1 MPTRLAILW
10 PQGSGYLNA
19 AINTACDHGAA
30 VLLSCFTPHPASP
43 YQALARGRRESV
55 RLLEWTRG
63 QIDDTSL
70 LDEVSRFAPDV
81 MIVSGWNLRSYLKI
95 CTAMRGRTVR
105 VLAMD
110 NPWEARL
117 KQIGGCLLSRFL
129 IAPYFDRAFVPG
141 ERQYQFAR
149 RLGFDDGEI
158 IDGLFTCDRRFYETG
173 AARDPLDGEGF
184 VFVGRLS
191 PEKGIATLMAAYQA
205 YRANHDAPW
214 NLHVYGAG
222 SLGEAERL
230 PGVVRHGF
238 VQPEDLPA
246 ALGRHRVLLM
256 PSDRDPWCVAIQE
269 GAALALPILCTT
281 RCGAS
286 VHLVKNGFNGYKFS
300 QGSVDELVA
309 AMTAVATQHDEALAR
324 MSRGS
329 LSLAMQFHPSLWF
342 DNLMRSLAPTRGRG
356 VRPAA
361 PPGAEHGAWKD
372 APAS

>member
-43 YQALARGRRESV
+43 YRALARGRRESV

-63 QIDDTSL
+63 QIDDASL

-81 MIVSGWNLRSYLKI
+81 MIVSGWNFRSYLKI

-158 IDGLFTCDRRFYETG
+158 IDGLFTCDKRFYETG

-191 PEKGIATLMAAYQA
+191 PRRARYPGWRPIRPIARTRKRPGTCTSTARAAGRGRTPA
-205 YRANHDAPW
+205 GR
-214 NLHVYGAG
+214 GA
-222 SLGEAERL
+222 ARL
-230 PGVVRHGF
+230 RPAGG
-238 VQPEDLPA
+238 PPA
-246 ALGRHRVLLM
+246 ALARHRVLLM
-256 PSDRDPWCVAIQE
+256 PSDRDPWCVAIQ
-269 GAALALPILCTT
+269 
-281 RCGAS
+281 
-286 VHLVKNGFNGYKFS
+286 K
-300 QGSVDELVA
+300 
-309 AMTAVATQHDEALAR
+309 
-324 MSRGS
+324 
-329 LSLAMQFHPSLWF
+329 
-342 DNLMRSLAPTRGRG
+342 
-356 VRPAA
+356 A
-361 PPGAEHGAWKD
+361 PPRLAYRLHDPLRRLGPSRQERLQRLQV
-372 APAS
+372 PAG